1 MLVEAVLVETVLVET
16 VLVEATLVEC
26 ALVEITVG
34 ICSVSGSTR
43 EDGSEAVE
51 FSTRF
56 STLGWVCKGRES
68 LPVTLWATFLLS
80 ATC

>member
-1 MLVEAVLVETVLVET
+1 MLVEAVLVETVLVEAMLVGF
-16 VLVEATLVEC
+16 VLVEIA
-26 ALVEITVG
+26 VG

-43 EDGSEAVE
+43 EEGSEAVE

-56 STLGWVCKGRES
+56 STLGWVCEGRES

-80 ATC
+80 VT